1 VSQIPYSDWLLS
13 ARKTLQKEIQ
23 AIADLEK
30 RLAGDF
36 SEACEKILSC
46 KGTVVLTGMGKSGLI
61 ARKWMATFSSTGTTS
76 YFLNPAE
83 ASHGDL
89 GILRPGDLLIAL
101 SFSGETEELANVIRY
116 ARETET
122 FVIGVTGKPQSSLAR
137 ECNLMLSVAIDEEA
151 CPLNL
156 APTASTICMMALG
169 DALAVALME
178 RRGFTEKDFARLHPG
193 GSLGRRLWLRAQEL
207 MHKGDDL
214 PIVSP
219 STPFTEVLME
229 MTRKRLGLAI
239 VMDGRQVLGIVTD
252 GDVRRHMQAT
262 SGKGSTAREM
272 MTGSPKTIGA
282 SALAMEARELMEKNS
297 IQHLLVYT
305 DAEANAEEPATLLGV
320 VHLQDLLKAK
330 VV

>member
-1 VSQIPYSDWLLS
+1 MVNDWVLS
-13 ARKTLQKEIQ
+13 GRRTLQKEM
-23 AIADLEK
+23 ASVAELEK
-30 RLAGDF
+30 RLGDDF
-36 SEACEKILSC
+36 ATACEKILGC
-46 KGTVVLTGMGKSGLI
+46 RGTVVLTGMGKSGLI
-61 ARKWMATFSSTGTTS
+61 ARKWMATFSSTGTTA

-122 FVIGVTGKPQSSLAR
+122 YVIGITGNLDSSLAKAS
-137 ECNLMLSVAIDEEA
+137 NLALSVAISEEA

-178 RRGFTEKDFARLHPG
+178 RRGFSEKDFARLHPG
-193 GSLGRRLWLRAQEL
+193 GSLGRRLWLKAEEL
-207 MHKGDDL
+207 MHQGEAL
-214 PIVSP
+214 PLVNP
-219 STPFTEVLME
+219 DTPFTETLME

-239 VMDGRQVLGIVTD
+239 VRDGDAVVGIITD
-252 GDVRRHMQAT
+252 GDVRRHFQNHGAT
-262 SGKGSTAREM
+262 LTTAVARDL
-272 MTGSPKTIGA
+272 MTAQPKSIGR
-282 SALAMEARELMEKNS
+282 SALAVEAREAMEKNR
-297 IQHLLVYT
+297 IQHLLVYS
-305 DAEANAEEPATLLGV
+305 EPANLAEPTLVGV
-320 VHLQDLLKAK
+320 VHLQDLLRAK

>member
-1 VSQIPYSDWLLS
+1 MSGPYSDWLLS

-23 AIADLEK
+23 AISDMEK
-30 RLAGDF
+30 RLGEDF
-36 SEACEKILSC
+36 AEACERILAC

-122 FVIGVTGKPQSSLAR
+122 YVIGVTGKPTSSLAR
-137 ECNLMLSVAIDEEA
+137 ESNLMLSVAIDEEA

-193 GSLGRRLWLRAQEL
+193 GSLGRRLWLRAKEL
-207 MHKGDDL
+207 MHHGEAL
-214 PIVSP
+214 PVVAP
-219 STPFTEVLME
+219 SAPFTEVLME

-239 VMDGRQVLGIVTD
+239 VKDGAKVVGIVTD
-252 GDVRRHMQAT
+252 GDIRRHFQSSQGA
-262 SGKGSTAREM
+262 GPGSVASSM
-272 MTGSPKTIGA
+272 MTANPKTISA
-282 SALAMEARELMEKNS
+282 SALAMEARELMERNS
-297 IQHLLVYT
+297 IQHLLVYS
-305 DAEANAEEPATLLGV
+305 DGNADELVGV

>member
-1 VSQIPYSDWLLS
+1 MVNDWVLS
-13 ARKTLQKEIQ
+13 ARRTLQKEM
-23 AIADLEK
+23 ASVAELEK
-30 RLAGDF
+30 RLGEDF
-36 SEACEKILSC
+36 ATACEKILAC

-83 ASHGDL
+83 AAHGDL
-89 GILRPGDLLIAL
+89 GILRAGDLLIAL

-122 FVIGVTGKPQSSLAR
+122 YVIGITGNNDSSLAKAS
-137 ECNLMLSVAIDEEA
+137 NLVLSVAISEEA

-178 RRGFTEKDFARLHPG
+178 RRGFSEKDFARLHPG
-193 GSLGRRLWLRAQEL
+193 GSLGRRLWLKTEEL
-207 MHKGDDL
+207 MHQGDAL
-214 PIVSP
+214 PLVQAE
-219 STPFTEVLME
+219 TPFTEVLME

-239 VMDGRQVLGIVTD
+239 VREGEVVLGIITD
-252 GDVRRHMQAT
+252 GDVRRHFQKNAAK
-262 SGKGSTAREM
+262 SGDALARDM
-272 MTGSPKTIGA
+272 MTATPKGIGR
-282 SALAMEARELMEKNS
+282 SALAVEAREALEKNR
-297 IQHLLVYT
+297 IQHLLVYS
-305 DAEANAEEPATLLGV
+305 EPNDLALPTLVGV
-320 VHLQDLLKAK
+320 VHLQDLLRAK